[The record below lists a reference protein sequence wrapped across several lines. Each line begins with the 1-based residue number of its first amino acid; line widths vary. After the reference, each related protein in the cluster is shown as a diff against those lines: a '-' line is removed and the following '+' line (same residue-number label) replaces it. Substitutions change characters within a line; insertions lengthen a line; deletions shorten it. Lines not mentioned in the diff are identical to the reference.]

1 MGWIGI
7 PNWNPD
13 GFYIYVPTATSNEA
27 GASYGDGAWNF
38 FSNGVGPR
46 LRILSS
52 GNVQLTQNIRLESAP
67 NSTWGAGLNIGGNG
81 QATSSTHGSMVV
93 TNGNLHLD
101 ARDGSYGVYLNWY
114 GGGNGTYFGNGG
126 GSQRGRIDGAGN
138 LTLSGSYP
146 GSDLR
151 LKENIQNISGATDTI
166 KSLVGKT
173 FTWKAEAGLDDWKH
187 YGFIAQE
194 VQKVTPDLVKDI
206 GCHYFD
212 KDDNFWEMGDTGPCG
227 PSTEIHYDNRNI
239 SEINKIS
246 GREIVNK
253 NHPEVEGTLGQ
264 LSAGAIV
271 LIENLDDIQ
280 NLKFENEDKLAYVTQ
295 TTLSVDD
302 TKEIID
308 ALKKKFP
315 HIKSSPKE
323 DICYATTNRQNAI
336 KDYAHECD
344 SFIVVGSKNS
354 SNSNRLV
361 EVAKKS
367 GCDLS
372 VLLENASNL
381 NIDNYK
387 NHQTIGL
394 SSGASVPD
402 ILVQDVISKFREAFE
417 INVKE
422 VGAGEENISFKLPR
436 GI

>member
-1 MGWIGI
+1 M
-7 PNWNPD
+7 
-13 GFYIYVPTATSNEA
+13 
-27 GASYGDGAWNF
+27 
-38 FSNGVGPR
+38 
-46 LRILSS
+46 
-52 GNVQLTQNIRLESAP
+52 NI
-67 NSTWGAGLNIGGNG
+67 
-81 QATSSTHGSMVV
+81 
-93 TNGNLHLD
+93 
-101 ARDGSYGVYLNWY
+101 
-114 GGGNGTYFGNGG
+114 
-126 GSQRGRIDGAGN
+126 
-138 LTLSGSYP
+138 
-146 GSDLR
+146 
-151 LKENIQNISGATDTI
+151 KENKQILLISPRGFCAGVTRAIDTVVEVLE
-166 KSLVGKT
+166 KFGPPVYV
-173 FTWKAEAGLDDWKH
+173 KH
-187 YGFIAQE
+187 
-194 VQKVTPDLVKDI
+194 
-206 GCHYFD
+206 
-212 KDDNFWEMGDTGPCG
+212 
-227 PSTEIHYDNRNI
+227 
-239 SEINKIS
+239 
-246 GREIVNK
+246 EIVHNKHVIDDLKAKGAIFIEDINDAPIDKPLVFSAHGVAKNILDTAKQMNKYVVDATCPLVTKVHVQAIKFYNLDYKIILIGHK

-264 LSAGAIV
+264 LPVGGIV
-271 LIENLDDIQ
+271 LIENLDDIH

-336 KDYAHECD
+336 KEYAHECD

>member
-1 MGWIGI
+1 MNIKKNKEI
-7 PNWNPD
+7 LLISPR
-13 GFYIYVPTATSNEA
+13 GFCAGVTRAIDTVVEVLAKFGPPVYVKHEIVHNKHVIDDLKAKGAIFIEDINDAPIDKPLVFSAHGVAKNILDTAK
-27 GASYGDGAWNF
+27 
-38 FSNGVGPR
+38 
-46 LRILSS
+46 
-52 GNVQLTQNIRLESAP
+52 Q
-67 NSTWGAGLNIGGNG
+67 
-81 QATSSTHGSMVV
+81 
-93 TNGNLHLD
+93 
-101 ARDGSYGVYLNWY
+101 
-114 GGGNGTYFGNGG
+114 
-126 GSQRGRIDGAGN
+126 
-138 LTLSGSYP
+138 
-146 GSDLR
+146 
-151 LKENIQNISGATDTI
+151 
-166 KSLVGKT
+166 
-173 FTWKAEAGLDDWKH
+173 
-187 YGFIAQE
+187 
-194 VQKVTPDLVKDI
+194 
-206 GCHYFD
+206 
-212 KDDNFWEMGDTGPCG
+212 
-227 PSTEIHYDNRNI
+227 
-239 SEINKIS
+239 INKYVVDATCPLVTKVHVQAIKFYNLDYKIILI
-246 GREIVNK
+246 GHK

-264 LSAGAIV
+264 LPAGGIV

-336 KDYAHECD
+336 KEYAHECD

>member
-1 MGWIGI
+1 M
-7 PNWNPD
+7 
-13 GFYIYVPTATSNEA
+13 
-27 GASYGDGAWNF
+27 
-38 FSNGVGPR
+38 
-46 LRILSS
+46 
-52 GNVQLTQNIRLESAP
+52 NI
-67 NSTWGAGLNIGGNG
+67 
-81 QATSSTHGSMVV
+81 
-93 TNGNLHLD
+93 
-101 ARDGSYGVYLNWY
+101 
-114 GGGNGTYFGNGG
+114 
-126 GSQRGRIDGAGN
+126 
-138 LTLSGSYP
+138 
-146 GSDLR
+146 
-151 LKENIQNISGATDTI
+151 KENKQILLISPRGFCAGVTRAIDTVVEVLE
-166 KSLVGKT
+166 KFGPPVYV
-173 FTWKAEAGLDDWKH
+173 KH
-187 YGFIAQE
+187 
-194 VQKVTPDLVKDI
+194 
-206 GCHYFD
+206 
-212 KDDNFWEMGDTGPCG
+212 
-227 PSTEIHYDNRNI
+227 
-239 SEINKIS
+239 
-246 GREIVNK
+246 EIVHNKHVIDDLKAKGAIFIEDINDAPIDKPLVFSAHGVAKNILDTAKQMNKYVVDATCPLVTKVHVQAIKFYNLDYKIILIGHK

-264 LSAGAIV
+264 LPAGAIV

-336 KDYAHECD
+336 KDYAHKCD